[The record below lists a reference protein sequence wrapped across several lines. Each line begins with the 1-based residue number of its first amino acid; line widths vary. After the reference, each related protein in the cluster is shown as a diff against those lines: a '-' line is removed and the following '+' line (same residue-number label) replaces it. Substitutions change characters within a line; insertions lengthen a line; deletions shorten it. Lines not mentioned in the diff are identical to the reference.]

1 VIQPVHQFLPV
12 GITSLGLANAVA
24 AHSNNNPV
32 ALGLSLALAL
42 CGILLG
48 AADIYEASLQRDAAI
63 VAHLARHPGVRTR
76 HVGNALGIRDAA
88 AARSLPRLTKAGLM
102 VRETE
107 NETRA
112 LQSFRLS
119 A

>member
-1 VIQPVHQFLPV
+1 MIQPVHQLLPV
-12 GITSLGLANAVA
+12 GITALGLANAVA
-24 AHSNNNPV
+24 AHSNDNPA

-48 AADIYEASLQRDAAI
+48 AADIYETSLRRDAAI
-63 VAHLARHPGVRTR
+63 VAHLARHPGARTR
-76 HVGNALGIRDAA
+76 HVGNALGIRDAT
-88 AARSLPRLTKAGLM
+88 AARSLTRLTKAGLI

-107 NETRA
+107 NETRS